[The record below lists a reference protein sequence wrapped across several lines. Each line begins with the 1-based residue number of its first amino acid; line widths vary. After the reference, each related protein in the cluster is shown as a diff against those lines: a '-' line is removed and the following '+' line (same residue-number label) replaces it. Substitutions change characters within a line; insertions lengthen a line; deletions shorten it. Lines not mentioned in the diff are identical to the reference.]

1 MEKSINEPRIK
12 FLLAWR
18 NFSSVLVGDVELV
31 GFYIVYR
38 LFPPSTSLTLHTM
51 YVLAAAAAATVCG
64 FASNVVRAATTD
76 SNCCICR

>member
-51 YVLAAAAAATVCG
+51 YVLAAAAATVCG